1 MSARQCPN
9 CFAFVPP
16 GPIVAYSY
24 DLICPTCQSPL
35 EISALSQNLSA
46 FIGLSAGGIDWWLAN
61 AHYSEHAG
69 ALGGGLRALFGHR
82 AFSVVAALVLIL
94 PADLKLNPLDSIVF
108 QYHPSPSHP
117 SHPSH

>member
-46 FIGLSAGGIDWWLAN
+46 FIGLIAGGIVWWLAN
-61 AHYSEHAG
+61 AHYSEHPG
-69 ALGGGLRALFGHR
+69 ALGWALPVLFGYL
-82 AFSVVAALVLIL
+82 AFSVVAPLVVIL
-94 PADLKLNPLDSIVF
+94 TADLKLKPLDSIVF
-108 QYHPSPSHP
+108 QYEPSPSHT